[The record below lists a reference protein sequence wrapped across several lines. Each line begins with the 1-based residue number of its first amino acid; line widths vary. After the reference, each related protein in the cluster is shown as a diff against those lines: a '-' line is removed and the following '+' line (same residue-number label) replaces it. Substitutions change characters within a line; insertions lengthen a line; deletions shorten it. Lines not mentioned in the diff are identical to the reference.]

1 MFQDEPRLYFIPQIP
16 NEGQWYRWY
25 QRSKQFAWERLL
37 RQALLRSDVNPD
49 KVYVFGIS
57 EGGYG
62 SQRIASFYADYWAAA
77 GPMAGGE
84 PRKNAPAETWGIVL
98 KFERDYMPGVQMG
111 FRLYLD
117 ETMIVFYRPVTV
129 TVNGRTVFEGKVRPN
144 LNAMLASVATFYD
157 PRRIFPAFID
167 IE

>member
-1 MFQDEPRLYFIPQIP
+1 MDGR
-16 NEGQWYRWY
+16 YRTGFYNIAVLKRPAGDGRTYY
-25 QRSKQFAWERLL
+25 QMDINRAENKVTLTVD
-37 RQALLRSDVNPD
+37 DVTYRT
-49 KVYVFGIS
+49 V
-57 EGGYG
+57 
-62 SQRIASFYADYWAAA
+62 QRDSI
-77 GPMAGGE
+77 
-84 PRKNAPAETWGIVL
+84 WGIEM
-98 KFERDYMPGVQMG
+98 KFERDYKPAAQMA

-117 ETMIVFYRPVTV
+117 ETMIDFYRPVTV